1 MTVSH
6 QLEKYRKDEKR
17 LKTENDRLEL
27 NLKSVSDEL
36 TAQSNELSVAQ
47 VLASEANL
55 KCEVLTSRLT
65 VTLLFLLQ

>member
-36 TAQSNELSVAQ
+36 TAQSNELSGAQ
-47 VLASEANL
+47 NLASKANL